1 MEDPQFMDGLWE
13 IHLQIDDL
21 GVPPCQENPPFF
33 MYWGYNFFSGM
44 HPRDHQKRFE
54 KQWDVAI

>member
-1 MEDPQFMDGLWE
+1 MDGLWE
-13 IHLQIDDL
+13 IHLEMDDL
-21 GVPPCQENPPFF
+21 GVPPCQENLPFF

-44 HPRDHQKRFE
+44 HPQDHQKRFE